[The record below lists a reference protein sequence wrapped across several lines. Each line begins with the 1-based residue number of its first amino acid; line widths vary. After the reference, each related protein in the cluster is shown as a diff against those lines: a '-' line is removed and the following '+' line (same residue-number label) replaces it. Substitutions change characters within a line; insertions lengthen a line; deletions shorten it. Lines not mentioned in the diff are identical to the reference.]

1 MTEGAQG
8 ATGRSKSAPRRN
20 TSAGLVLF
28 RRGAPGL
35 EIFLAHPGGPLWK
48 SRDVGAWTIPKGL
61 IDEGEDPLAA
71 ARREFREETGIDAS
85 GPFLPLGTIRQKAGK
100 VVHGWAWEGDAD
112 AAATTSNSA
121 TMEWPR
127 KSGRWVSYPEI
138 DRCGW
143 FAAAAARE
151 KMNPAQA
158 EFIGRLEALLAGDE
172 RKA

>member
-1 MTEGAQG
+1 MAVGAQG

-28 RRGAPGL
+28 RRGANGL

-48 SRDVGAWTIPKGL
+48 SRDIGAWTIPKGL

-112 AAATTSNSA
+112 AAATTSNTA
-121 TMEWPR
+121 KIEWPR

-143 FAAAAARE
+143 FTAAAARE

-158 EFIGRLEALLAGDE
+158 EFISRLEQLLDGGE
-172 RKA
+172 RQA

>member
-8 ATGRSKSAPRRN
+8 AAGRSRSAPRRN

-28 RRGAPGL
+28 RRGAKGL

-48 SRDVGAWTIPKGL
+48 SRDIGAWTIPKGL

-121 TMEWPR
+121 KMEWPR

-143 FAAAAARE
+143 FSADAARE

-158 EFIGRLEALLAGDE
+158 EFIDRLESLLAGGE
-172 RKA
+172 REA

>member
-1 MTEGAQG
+1 MTGGAQG
-8 ATGRSKSAPRRN
+8 AAGRSKPAPRRN

-28 RRGAPGL
+28 RRGAGGL

-112 AAATTSNSA
+112 AAATTSNTA
-121 TMEWPR
+121 KMEWPR

-143 FAAAAARE
+143 FGAAAARE

-158 EFIGRLEALLAGDE
+158 EFIDRLEALLAGARRE
-172 RKA
+172 A

>member
-8 ATGRSKSAPRRN
+8 AAGRSRSAPRRN
-20 TSAGLVLF
+20 TSAGRVLL
-28 RRGAPGL
+28 RRGAKGR
-35 EIFLAHPGGPLWK
+35 EILHAQPGGPLWK
-48 SRDVGAWTIPKGL
+48 ARDIGAWTIPKGL

-121 TMEWPR
+121 KMEWPR

-143 FAAAAARE
+143 FTAAAARE

-158 EFIGRLEALLAGDE
+158 EFIDRLESLLAGGD
-172 RKA
+172 RQA

>member
-1 MTEGAQG
+1 MTEGARE
-8 ATGRSKSAPRRN
+8 AAGRRSTAPRRN

-28 RRGAPGL
+28 RRGADGL
-35 EIFLAHPGGPLWK
+35 EIFLAPPGGPLWK
-48 SRDVGAWTIPKGL
+48 SRDIGAWTIPKGL
-61 IDEGEDPLAA
+61 IDEGEDPLVA
-71 ARREFREETGIDAS
+71 ARREFREETGIEAE

-112 AAATTSNSA
+112 ATATTSNSA
-121 TMEWPR
+121 RMEWPR

-143 FAAAAARE
+143 FGAAAARE

-158 EFIGRLEALLAGDE
+158 EFIDRLEALLAPPAE
-172 RKA
+172 K

>member
-1 MTEGAQG
+1 MTDRADGA
-8 ATGRSKSAPRRN
+8 AERKKPAARRN

-28 RRGAPGL
+28 RRGAKGL

-48 SRDVGAWTIPKGL
+48 SRDIGAWTIPKGL
-61 IDEGEDPLAA
+61 IDEGEDPLVA
-71 ARREFREETGIDAS
+71 ARREFREETGIDAK

-112 AAATTSNSA
+112 ASATTSNSA
-121 TMEWPR
+121 RIEWPR

-138 DRCGW
+138 DRCAW
-143 FAAAAARE
+143 FSAAAARE

-158 EFIGRLEALLAGDE
+158 EFIGRLEELLAAG
-172 RKA
+172 

>member
-1 MTEGAQG
+1 MTERVPDAAGH
-8 ATGRSKSAPRRN
+8 RKPAPRRN

-28 RRGAPGL
+28 RRLAGGL

-61 IDEGEDPLAA
+61 IDEGEDPLVA

-85 GPFLPLGTIRQKAGK
+85 GPFLPLGAIRQKAGK

-121 TMEWPR
+121 RMEWPR

-143 FAAAAARE
+143 FSAAAARE

-158 EFIGRLEALLAGDE
+158 EFVDRLEALLAAGE
-172 RKA
+172 RQA